1 VIGDGDIVFVDGGG
15 ASDGYV
21 SDILRLIGV
30 GQLRPED
37 RRYAEVAAEATGVMV
52 DAVRPGTRVSELIG
66 AAARHV
72 AAAGLTEPVGAV
84 AGHGI
89 GLELWERPLI
99 QVHDDPDDD
108 VSVQPGMVLCL
119 EPILAPAHPDGG
131 LAGIFVFEQQVLVTE
146 TGCEVLSGELPAR
159 LWEVT
164 G

>member
-1 VIGDGDIVFVDGGG
+1 
-15 ASDGYV
+15 
-21 SDILRLIGV
+21 
-30 GQLRPED
+30 
-37 RRYAEVAAEATGVMV
+37 MV
-52 DAVRPGTRVSELIG
+52 DAVRPGARVSELIG

-99 QVHDDPDDD
+99 QVPDDPDDD

-131 LAGIFVFEQQVLVTE
+131 LAGIFVFEQQVLVTG
-146 TGCEVLSGELPAR
+146 TGCEVLSGELPAW